1 MPKAQSRPNHHSSG
15 VLDRGTAERNA
26 AIIRRWKSGLTQTDI
41 GRLMGISRSIVAGVL
56 TRARE
61 DGLIGQ
67 LELEDAAARR
77 KANWAKGH
85 EKQQLVQGG
94 GEALANVRTRD
105 CRYPIGHPGSAGFR
119 FCRQPRH
126 GDGPYCLRHRRVC
139 YMKAGAVNGIRS

>member
-1 MPKAQSRPNHHSSG
+1 MPKAQSPPNHHSSG
-15 VLDRGTAERNA
+15 VFDRSTAERNA
-26 AIIRRWKSGLTQTDI
+26 AIIRHWKFGLTQTGI

-61 DGLIGQ
+61 EGLIGR

-94 GEALANVRTRD
+94 GEALANVQTRD
-105 CRYPIGHPGSAGFR
+105 CRYPLGHPGAAGFR

-126 GDGPYCLRHRRVC
+126 GDGPYCLHHAQVC
-139 YMKAGAVNGIRS
+139 YQGGAAAE